1 MVISI
6 NSDEQSERVQ
16 PEAPAS
22 QGQLEDLGEV
32 DVGGVDVSGEAP
44 VTEVAPAPEE
54 GQPVE
59 AVPSVQAETTVTE
72 TATLDAPPMPTQDAS
87 ATASQ
92 LEELQKM
99 RHATAQKDWEQRT
112 LRQAQ
117 ALERQAQERGSDP
130 QSARQ
135 TARQYVAHQKELRDQ
150 ESTAFNVIN
159 FVEGQKNAAM
169 HFAQKYKLVDKSV
182 VEDLAALA
190 RFKTPQEMEHEA
202 KRMSQLRAQAQ
213 EIARLKQGR
222 VPPQTFDNSQGAT
235 EASTN
240 DQRLLDSYN
249 AGDRSDAA
257 VRAARKMAFGA

>member
-6 NSDEQSERVQ
+6 NSDEQSEQVQ
-16 PEAPAS
+16 QEAPAA
-22 QGQLEDLGEV
+22 QGQLQDLGEV
-32 DVGGVDVSGEAP
+32 DVGGVDVSEETPA
-44 VTEVAPAPEE
+44 TEVAPAPEE
-54 GQPVE
+54 RQPE
-59 AVPSVQAETTVTE
+59 AAPAVQPETPASE
-72 TATLDAPPMPTQDAS
+72 TATLDAPTQPAQDSDA
-87 ATASQ
+87 TMKQ
-92 LEELQKM
+92 LEELQTM
-99 RHATAQKDWEQRT
+99 RQANAQKEWEQRT
-112 LRQAQ
+112 FRQAQ

-130 QSARQ
+130 QAARQ
-135 TARQYVAHQKELRDQ
+135 TARQFVAHQTELRDQ
-150 ESTAFNVIN
+150 ETKAFNLVN

-190 RFKTPQEMEHEA
+190 KFKTPQEMEHEA

-240 DQRLLDSYN
+240 DQRLLDAYN

-257 VRAARKMAFGA
+257 VRAARRMAFGA

>member
-6 NSDEQSERVQ
+6 NSDEQSEQVQ
-16 PEAPAS
+16 QETPAA
-22 QGQLEDLGEV
+22 QGQLQDLGEV
-32 DVGGVDVSGEAP
+32 DVGGVDVSEETPAIEG
-44 VTEVAPAPEE
+44 APAPEE
-54 GQPVE
+54 RQPE
-59 AVPSVQAETTVTE
+59 AAPSVQPETSAPE

-202 KRMSQLRAQAQ
+202 KRMSQLRAQSQ

-249 AGDRSDAA
+249 A
-257 VRAARKMAFGA
+257 